1 MKTVL
6 FKSKNRSSCY
16 WCYTLL
22 INRARVKALGLHRN
36 AQQNERN
43 DSVVFSTESSKLEI
57 AIVES
62 DEEVEWVRNFRACTI
77 LV

>member
-6 FKSKNRSSCY
+6 FKSRDRSSCY

-22 INRARVKALGLHRN
+22 INRAHVKALGLHMN

-57 AIVES
+57 IMVES
-62 DEEVEWVRNFRACTI
+62 DGDVEWV
-77 LV
+77 